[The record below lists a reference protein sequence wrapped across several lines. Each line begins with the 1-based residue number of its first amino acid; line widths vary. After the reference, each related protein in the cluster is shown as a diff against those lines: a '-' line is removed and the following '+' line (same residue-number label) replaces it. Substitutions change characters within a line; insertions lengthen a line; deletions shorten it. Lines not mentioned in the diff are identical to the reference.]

1 MAKEPMFAL
10 FPVEFIIYFRDA
22 EQTEQGVRT
31 LLMATLSEKTQGL
44 RDSRLGTRIQSHDS
58 YIAVVLM
65 LGSGLFMSS
74 VAATVKFL
82 SDDIP
87 VFEIVFFRNFTGGL
101 IVLAI
106 LLKRGIN
113 PLGNNRK
120 VLAIRG
126 ISGTIGVIM
135 YFYAISNLV
144 LADAVMLN
152 RTSPF
157 FVIIL
162 SSVFLH
168 EKLKKLQIPALMLAF
183 IGIMF
188 ISRPRFDVSFFPAAV
203 GLLSA
208 VFAGT
213 AYTTLRHLRHTD
225 TPLVIIFYFTMVSSL
240 AMIPV
245 MALGQWETPDGEQW
259 GILIGLGLMG
269 LAGQHLM
276 TYAYRYAKAGE
287 VAIYGY
293 SSVLFA
299 MTLGAVVFHEIPSY
313 LSFIGAGCIITA
325 AYLNARAS
333 IQDSKVSPEVDEM
346 EKDDEMKSATAPN
359 TQDNP
364 H

>member
-1 MAKEPMFAL
+1 MKN
-10 FPVEFIIYFRDA
+10 
-22 EQTEQGVRT
+22 
-31 LLMATLSEKTQGL
+31 L
-44 RDSRLGTRIQSHDS
+44 RQRSQDLKNSRLGTRIRSHDS
-58 YIAVVLM
+58 YIAIVLM
-65 LGSGLFMSS
+65 LGSGLFMAS
-74 VAATVKFL
+74 VAATVKYL

-101 IVLAI
+101 LVLAI
-106 LLKRGIN
+106 LLKRRIN

-120 VLAIRG
+120 VLVIRG
-126 ISGTIGVIM
+126 VAGTLGVVM

-168 EKLKKLQIPALMLAF
+168 EKLKKLQVPALALAF
-183 IGIMF
+183 VGILF
-188 ISRPRFDVSFFPAAV
+188 ISRPRLDVSFFPAAV

-225 TPLVIIFYFTMVSSL
+225 TPFVIVFYFTMVSSL
-240 AMIPV
+240 AMIPI
-245 MALGQWETPDGEQW
+245 MALGQWETPDPEQW
-259 GILIGLGLMG
+259 AILLGLGLIG

-276 TYAYRYAKAGE
+276 TSAYRYANAGE

-299 MTLGAVVFHEIPSY
+299 MVLGIVLWREIPSS
-313 LSFIGAGCIITA
+313 LSFAGAGCIITA
-325 AYLNARAS
+325 AYLNARSSIRNRPGRSDDAS
-333 IQDSKVSPEVDEM
+333 EEKSKKE
-346 EKDDEMKSATAPN
+346 EKTERTEKSEKTPIGGEDKEEEADIP
-359 TQDNP
+359 DCS
-364 H
+364 

>member
-1 MAKEPMFAL
+1 M

-22 EQTEQGVRT
+22 GKLNRESTT
-31 LLMATLSEKTQGL
+31 LLAATFTKKAQELQN
-44 RDSRLGTRIQSHDS
+44 SRLGTKIRSHDS
-58 YIAVVLM
+58 YIAIVLM
-65 LGSGLFMSS
+65 LGSGLFMAS

-126 ISGTIGVIM
+126 ISGTLGVIM

-168 EKLKKLQIPALMLAF
+168 EKLKKLQIPALLLAF
-183 IGIMF
+183 VGILF
-188 ISRPRFDVSFFPAAV
+188 ISRPRLDVSFFPAAV

-225 TPLVIIFYFTMVSSL
+225 TPFVIIFYFTMVSSL

-245 MALGQWETPDGEQW
+245 MALGQWETPDQQQW
-259 GILIGLGLMG
+259 FILVGLGLIG

-276 TYAYRYAKAGE
+276 TTAYRFANAGE

-299 MTLGAVVFHEIPSY
+299 MALGIVLWEEIPST
-313 LSFIGAGCIITA
+313 LSFIGAGFIITA
-325 AYLNARAS
+325 AYLNARSS
-333 IQDSKVSPEVDEM
+333 IQASHQKNV
-346 EKDDEMKSATAPN
+346 KSESITGPSG
-359 TQDNP
+359 
-364 H
+364 